1 MVGMSGYS
9 NVRNKCLF
17 FSLIFFNRTSFDY
30 SKIVDLMTSLLFG
43 FILFG
48 KGVSIPQ
55 LSYHC
60 IFRRDNMSGFTSSQM
75 KRNSAPG

>member
-1 MVGMSGYS
+1 M
-9 NVRNKCLF
+9 LF
-17 FSLIFFNRTSFDY
+17 FSLIFFNRTSLDY
-30 SKIVDLMTSLLFG
+30 SMIVDLMTSLLFG

-48 KGVSIPQ
+48 MGVFIPQ

-60 IFRRDNMSGFTSSQM
+60 IFRRDNMLSGFTSSQM